1 MILCNIY
8 ESTTWIATHTNWLT
22 SGLSHQQCL
31 CQPLGDD
38 ASYGEFHRTTLMQFD
53 DGRWELIEMCEK
65 MEDMIFSDLTFEQPG
80 MRGVITILSDDATTP
95 EQMGFTLEGELSIQ
109 PRAEREEQQEEEYP
123 QEIPMAPEDEEVYQE
138 MVEEEQAAEQKEVD
152 KVVVEPFMVDKIVVN
167 GIELT
172 SESSLTSLRAAC
184 TSQEISTSG
193 SRLKCYIQEI
203 GEPLEDF
210 GVTSSI

>member
-1 MILCNIY
+1 
-8 ESTTWIATHTNWLT
+8 
-22 SGLSHQQCL
+22 
-31 CQPLGDD
+31 
-38 ASYGEFHRTTLMQFD
+38 MQFD

-172 SESSLTSLRAAC
+172 SESSLTSSCLHIPRDLNFCFKAEMLY
-184 TSQEISTSG
+184 TG
-193 SRLKCYIQEI
+193 
-203 GEPLEDF
+203 DW
-210 GVTSSI
+210 

>member
-1 MILCNIY
+1 
-8 ESTTWIATHTNWLT
+8 
-22 SGLSHQQCL
+22 
-31 CQPLGDD
+31 
-38 ASYGEFHRTTLMQFD
+38 MQFD

-138 MVEEEQAAEQKEVD
+138 MMEEQ
-152 KVVVEPFMVDKIVVN
+152 
-167 GIELT
+167 
-172 SESSLTSLRAAC
+172 R
-184 TSQEISTSG
+184 
-193 SRLKCYIQEI
+193 
-203 GEPLEDF
+203 
-210 GVTSSI
+210 